1 MDEDLLFVILFKT
14 ISFFFQRFIF
24 GPEIYENCR
33 KKTIP
38 MSDEPYCRIVHT
50 CKLFRILAH
59 LSRRHNWAFLVEI
72 FSLSVVF
79 SSSLWLTFHI
89 VILSEITRPI
99 ATKLV
104 FKKPLEIDVQVCTN
118 EGTTYFFIGGVLW
131 FLIKREKLI
140 SA

>member
-1 MDEDLLFVILFKT
+1 MKTFFLLFCSRQSVSFSSALSLDLKSTKT
-14 ISFFFQRFIF
+14 VEKS
-24 GPEIYENCR
+24 
-33 KKTIP
+33 IP

-131 FLIKREKLI
+131 FLIKCVKLI